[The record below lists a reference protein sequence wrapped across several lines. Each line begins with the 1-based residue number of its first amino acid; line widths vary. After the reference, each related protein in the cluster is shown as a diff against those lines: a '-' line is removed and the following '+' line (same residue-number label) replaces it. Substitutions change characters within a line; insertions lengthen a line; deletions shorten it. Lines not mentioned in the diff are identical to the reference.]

1 MPAPIP
7 TAVNS
12 SSPWRPRRGS
22 TSVTPSSAKSWMAR
36 KSPSRSRN
44 HRATP
49 TTGPACPW
57 FFKECASSAF
67 NAHAEPGQP
76 VPPAE
81 RADFRAAWRAADL
94 GGRDRTL
101 FLQPARPGVDR
112 ARGVSGLLGAAR
124 LVALRPEEL
133 AQGSGCARE
142 LARAGWGDDAGHCV
156 AALPLERAAF
166 GRRGR
171 YPGRAGTGQR
181 GAGRAP
187 ADTIPISAGTLMD
200 PNDKKKALRLLT
212 YGLYVATSRD
222 RSEEHDRKSTRLN
235 SS

>member
-22 TSVTPSSAKSWMAR
+22 TNATPSSAKSWRAR

-49 TTGPACPW
+49 TTGPARPW
-57 FFKECASSAF
+57 FFEECASSAF

-81 RADFRAAWRAADL
+81 RVDFRVARRAADL

-112 ARGVSGLLGAAR
+112 AGGVSGLLGTAR
-124 LVALRPEEL
+124 LVALRPRGL
-133 AQGSGCARE
+133 APGVGRAWE
-142 LARAGWGDDAGHCV
+142 LARAGWGDDAGHFV
-156 AALPLERAAF
+156 ATLPLEPAPA

-171 YPGRAGTGQR
+171 YPGRARAGQR
-181 GAGRAP
+181 GADRARP
-187 ADTIPISAGTLMD
+187 
-200 PNDKKKALRLLT
+200 LT
-212 YGLYVATSRD
+212 QF
-222 RSEEHDRKSTRLN
+222 RSPLER
-235 SS
+235 